1 MNFSYI
7 LHNYNYLYVT
17 QEQTTIMEYPANEQT
32 IASSSSME
40 MHSACQELPSV
51 AAEVQASNYKLLI
64 LS

>member
-1 MNFSYI
+1 
-7 LHNYNYLYVT
+7 
-17 QEQTTIMEYPANEQT
+17 MEYPANEQP

-64 LS
+64 LSEINYM